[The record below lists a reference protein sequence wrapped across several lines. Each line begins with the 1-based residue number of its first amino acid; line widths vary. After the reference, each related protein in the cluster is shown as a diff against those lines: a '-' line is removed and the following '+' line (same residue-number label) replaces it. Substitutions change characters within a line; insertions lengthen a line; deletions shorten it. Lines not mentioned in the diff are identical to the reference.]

1 MKRFKFPKRSKKT
14 PTPAESISTP
24 AESASTA
31 SAATA
36 GIVSN
41 AEHRL
46 DIPSTQALPG
56 SPPVIQSESDNKLL
70 QGATAKAEN
79 LGINILH
86 EPADAVVDIVFVHGL
101 TGNAFDTWFEKSSKK
116 HWPTDFVKQDLPA
129 ARLLAFGYR
138 ADVANF
144 WGPASQAGLSAH
156 ASNLVG
162 HLVGLRE
169 DTDSEERRIVFVVH
183 SLGGLVVERA
193 LQVSE
198 SNAEPYLCQIER
210 CTHGIL
216 FLGTPHKGSDLAPFA
231 ASVARATGHL
241 RNRVNHQI
249 LDMLKRESQM
259 LADLDEWFYQW
270 LRRRKEQTSN
280 NVHVTCFWEELELPV
295 VGRVVTEESATIRG
309 YPHYS
314 IAANHMDI
322 TKFAS
327 KADAG
332 YTSIRR
338 ELRRWIKP
346 LLSSQPPRDDSQ
358 LGSDVQEFLRSLD
371 FDGCDSWQTRTAGPF
386 QGTFQW
392 IIPDSG
398 EVRDVQAEAAL
409 GFRQWLLDGQSIFW
423 ICGNPGTGKSTLM
436 KHLADSEKVKSFAQ
450 QASQNVEV
458 VPVVYFFYQDHHNDL
473 VRSIEG
479 LLRSLLYQIIEQKH
493 NLYELIDDIW
503 KRIQNRSFGQ
513 TLELEQELR
522 IANTRHQTWTT
533 FALTEAL
540 KKIAQQS
547 TSKGVRFL
555 VFVDG
560 LDEYEGK
567 DVHLAEFF
575 TKLAKTSRGS
585 LQMCLASRNH
595 PEFKAEFELFPHFQM
610 EKVNADDLTL
620 YIEERLRNIVVSGGA
635 DYQVL
640 PGMVIANCRG
650 VFLRAREVCELVVSQ
665 AKLSA
670 SLDVL
675 KKEIQI
681 GSNLSERDCSA
692 RLCQHILDR
701 LDLGVADEAIL
712 ILVLVLQTVGEPL
725 SIYDLAIIVD
735 NLKDRPSLLHALT
748 QSFVEEDSNSL
759 PSTST
764 DDEVSVRSLSNSPT
778 ARHSR
783 TSSNASLDLDGESM
797 TRASKDSN
805 PLLAEDEVVFS
816 TKGTRH
822 SGKESVKTDVEN
834 ARSTFPRLV
843 KDAHRLQGRID
854 AICGGLLSVTEDE
867 TVVPLYDSMHS
878 QFELS
883 MVTLGPRKYSTLYH
897 GDQQLLKASLRSLFT
912 IDPAGVDSD
921 VWEDVADWADIADL
935 KFLDYAVQ
943 QSHHHWHIAE
953 KQLKESQF
961 KLFREVLDGD
971 IADLS
976 FDVWQNFIF
985 KRSKFDPFFQM
996 FPPQNFLEYTA
1007 SSNLPHSFKE
1017 VMNLYDLGTPGPGT
1031 SPSEQSF
1038 HLEKYDVNSGGGRL
1052 LYCAARGG
1060 NKEILDIVL
1069 HLGAR
1074 IHTDLVWA
1082 NAALGCCIYRGHLS
1096 LAQRLLLSGAD
1107 VNQPVILTEDVEDM
1121 LPTMTRSWLDTM
1133 LPSLSYL
1140 GTHSGCFTPLVIADI
1155 GVALRTVKALLQR
1168 ADPNLPTL
1176 DEYPLW
1182 VAASRYKGAARMAKL
1197 LLKYRADPNLK
1208 TRGKTMLE
1216 TILNGSLDKKN
1227 CRKLVLVLLEYGA
1240 LVSDEALAGAR
1251 GRRDKLLIKQLQEA
1265 YSRQAVGNDGAL
1277 LSVPARAAVERAVG
1291 LSSSEMSDSD

>member
-1 MKRFKFPKRSKKT
+1 MSRLFPWYISSIKTITTILPDQSK
-14 PTPAESISTP
+14 
-24 AESASTA
+24 
-31 SAATA
+31 
-36 GIVSN
+36 
-41 AEHRL
+41 
-46 DIPSTQALPG
+46 
-56 SPPVIQSESDNKLL
+56 IQN
-70 QGATAKAEN
+70 
-79 LGINILH
+79 
-86 EPADAVVDIVFVHGL
+86 
-101 TGNAFDTWFEKSSKK
+101 KSS
-116 HWPTDFVKQDLPA
+116 
-129 ARLLAFGYR
+129 
-138 ADVANF
+138 
-144 WGPASQAGLSAH
+144 
-156 ASNLVG
+156 
-162 HLVGLRE
+162 
-169 DTDSEERRIVFVVH
+169 
-183 SLGGLVVERA
+183 
-193 LQVSE
+193 
-198 SNAEPYLCQIER
+198 
-210 CTHGIL
+210 
-216 FLGTPHKGSDLAPFA
+216 
-231 ASVARATGHL
+231 
-241 RNRVNHQI
+241 
-249 LDMLKRESQM
+249 
-259 LADLDEWFYQW
+259 
-270 LRRRKEQTSN
+270 
-280 NVHVTCFWEELELPV
+280 
-295 VGRVVTEESATIRG
+295 
-309 YPHYS
+309 
-314 IAANHMDI
+314 
-322 TKFAS
+322 
-327 KADAG
+327 
-332 YTSIRR
+332 
-338 ELRRWIKP
+338 
-346 LLSSQPPRDDSQ
+346 
-358 LGSDVQEFLRSLD
+358 
-371 FDGCDSWQTRTAGPF
+371 
-386 QGTFQW
+386 
-392 IIPDSG
+392 
-398 EVRDVQAEAAL
+398 
-409 GFRQWLLDGQSIFW
+409 
-423 ICGNPGTGKSTLM
+423 
-436 KHLADSEKVKSFAQ
+436 
-450 QASQNVEV
+450 
-458 VPVVYFFYQDHHNDL
+458 
-473 VRSIEG
+473 
-479 LLRSLLYQIIEQKH
+479 
-493 NLYELIDDIW
+493 
-503 KRIQNRSFGQ
+503 GQ

-533 FALTEAL
+533 FALIEAL
-540 KKIAQQS
+540 QKIAQQS

-575 TKLAKTSRGS
+575 TKLAKTSCGS

-595 PEFKAEFELFPHFQM
+595 PEFKAEFELYPHFQM

-620 YIEERLRNIVVSGGA
+620 YIEERLRNIVASGGA
-635 DYQVL
+635 DYQAL
-640 PGMVIANCRG
+640 PEMVIANCRG
-650 VFLRAREVCELVVSQ
+650 VFLRAREVCDLFVSQ

-675 KKEIQI
+675 KKEIHI
-681 GSNLSERDCSA
+681 GSNLSERGCSA

-701 LDLGVADEAIL
+701 LDLGVADEA
-712 ILVLVLQTVGEPL
+712 
-725 SIYDLAIIVD
+725 
-735 NLKDRPSLLHALT
+735 DRPSLLHALT
-748 QSFVEEDSNSL
+748 QSFAEEDSNSL

-783 TSSNASLDLDGESM
+783 TISNASLDLDGESI
-797 TRASKDSN
+797 TRASKDSK
-805 PLLAEDEVVFS
+805 PLLAGDEVVPS
-816 TKGTRH
+816 TEGVRH
-822 SGKESVKTDVEN
+822 SGKKTVKNDVEN
-834 ARSTFPRLV
+834 ARLTFPRLV

-953 KQLKESQF
+953 KQLEESQF

-976 FDVWQNFIF
+976 FDVWG
-985 KRSKFDPFFQM
+985 SKFGHFFRY

-1017 VMNLYDLGTPGPGT
+1017 VMNLYGLRSHRSGT
-1031 SPSEQSF
+1031 SPSEQGF
-1038 HLEKYDVNSGGGRL
+1038 HLVKYDVNSDHGRL
-1052 LYCAARGG
+1052 LYYAAKGG
-1060 NKEILDIVL
+1060 NSEILDTVL
-1069 HLGAR
+1069 RLGAK
-1074 IHTDLVWA
+1074 IHAELVFA
-1082 NAALGCCIYRGHLS
+1082 NAALGCCVYHGHLD

-1107 VNQPVILTEDVEDM
+1107 VNRPMILLEDIEAKLNTPPMPWFGLM
-1121 LPTMTRSWLDTM
+1121 LRLLRSPQDHSEPLILRGRSPEKAVRFLLASNSNPNLDKKGIGT
-1133 LPSLSYL
+1133 SLMRDAIL
-1140 GTHSGCFTPLVIADI
+1140 LQDI

-1216 TILNGSLDKKN
+1216 AILNGSLDKKN